1 MLESCL
7 FLVSFQFNVSVLLNH
22 DGIMNITLN
31 LILAWIGKKS
41 AEFRSRTTKVTDIRV
56 RFMDEIIQGIQLIK
70 MYTWEGSF
78 AKMIAKTR
86 KKEMKSIR
94 GSAYILA
101 LLLSMWAV
109 SRVSIFLTLVSY
121 VYSGSVISARKV
133 FIVSAFYNIL
143 NESMVHFWPLA
154 LTFCAE
160 GYISVNRLR
169 DFLMMSETKPLAIL
183 NKNGIDNNL
192 KELKIDGLN
201 DLKTDDVISVLHP
214 KRILETDS
222 TTKGRII
229 MDKATAA
236 WISEAGLK
244 NTGIESMD
252 LNLKPGS
259 LCAVIG

>member
-1 MLESCL
+1 
-7 FLVSFQFNVSVLLNH
+7 
-22 DGIMNITLN
+22 MNFF
-31 LILAWIGKKS
+31 LAWIGKKS

-56 RFMDEIIQGIQLIK
+56 RFMNEIIQGIQLIK

-121 VYSGSVISARKV
+121 VYSGSVITARKV

-160 GYISVNRLR
+160 GYISVKRLR
-169 DFLMMSETKPLAIL
+169 DFLMMREDKPEAIM
-183 NKNGIDNNL
+183 NKNVFENNL
-192 KELKIDGLN
+192 KDLKIV
-201 DLKTDDVISVLHP
+201 KTDDVISVLHP
-214 KRILETDS
+214 KRILKLDS
-222 TTKGRII
+222 TTKGKII
-229 MDKATAA
+229 MDNATAA
-236 WISEAGLK
+236 WISEAGLC
-244 NTGIESMD
+244 NTGIESIN

>member
-1 MLESCL
+1 M
-7 FLVSFQFNVSVLLNH
+7 
-22 DGIMNITLN
+22 
-31 LILAWIGKKS
+31 
-41 AEFRSRTTKVTDIRV
+41 TDIRV
-56 RFMDEIIQGIQLIK
+56 RFMNEIIQGIQLIK

-121 VYSGSVISARKV
+121 VYSGSVITARKV

-154 LTFCAE
+154 LSFCAE
-160 GYISVNRLR
+160 GYISIKRLR
-169 DFLMMSETKPLAIL
+169 DFLMMSEDKPQAIL
-183 NKNGIDNNL
+183 NKNGIENNM
-192 KELKIDGLN
+192 KELKIG
-201 DLKTDDVISVLHP
+201 KSDDVISVISVLHP
-214 KRILETDS
+214 KRILKLDS
-222 TTKGRII
+222 TTKGKMI
-229 MDKATAA
+229 MDNATAA
-236 WISEAGLK
+236 WISEAGLS
-244 NTGIESMD
+244 NTGIESIN